1 MYSVVVPAYNEEK
14 LIDKCLASLTR
25 QETHEKFE
33 VILVDNNSTDRTVEV
48 AKKFKDRLDLKIAKQ
63 EIKGR
68 GPARAKGFEEA
79 RGEIIFSL
87 DADTNVPPNWIAH
100 LSEALKKSKGVAVA
114 GPCRVEDCP
123 RHINLLFN
131 FSQPL
136 MMRAYRL
143 FVGHYWLNGFN
154 SAIYKDAYD
163 KSGGFDVDLNA
174 QEDVEL
180 SFRVSRIGKI
190 VYLPD
195 IPVIFSGRRFR
206 NGFFRGL
213 VPYLRSYFGIFFLK
227 NKETILSDE
236 R

>member
-1 MYSVVVPAYNEEK
+1 MYSVVIPAYNEEK
-14 LIDKCLASLTR
+14 FIGSCLEALTK
-25 QETHEKFE
+25 QDTHEKFE
-33 VILVDNNSTDRTVEV
+33 VILVDNNSSDQTVEI
-48 AKKFKDRLDLKIAKQ
+48 ARKFKDRLDLKIIKQ

-68 GPARAKGFEEA
+68 GPARAKGFEHA
-79 RGEIIFSL
+79 SGEIIFSL
-87 DADTNVPPNWIAH
+87 DADTIAPPQWISH
-100 LSEALKKSKGVAVA
+100 LSSKLKQSNGVAVA
-114 GPCRVEDCP
+114 GTCRIKDCP

-154 SAIYKDAYD
+154 SAIYKEAYK

-180 SFRVSRIGKI
+180 SFRVSKIGKI
-190 VYLPD
+190 IFLPQ
-195 IPVIFSGRRFR
+195 IAVIFSGRRFR

-213 VPYLRSYFGIFFLK
+213 VPYLMTYAGYFSSKKKI
-227 NKETILSDE
+227 ILSDE